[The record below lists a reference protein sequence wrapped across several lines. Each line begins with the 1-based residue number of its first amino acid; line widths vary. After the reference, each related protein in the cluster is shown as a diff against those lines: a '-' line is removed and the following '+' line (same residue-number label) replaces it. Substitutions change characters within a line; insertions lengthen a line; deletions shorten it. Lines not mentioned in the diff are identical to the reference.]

1 MVFGQCS
8 GGSCRI
14 VPYSPA
20 PIEPAPIDPF
30 TPEAGGRWVASQGG
44 GEWGYWAGR
53 RCLYRC
59 YQDGRIYAADAHGF
73 ATGGTIELPTG
84 LALPAGVQSPAARPQ
99 GDDVPTG
106 VVPERISEAPGYSL
120 TGRPCTREEAHRAIG
135 AGVLSDDSDRWHLT
149 AVGGPTLF
157 TKVRAEVANL
167 PEAVRAKLLVQC
179 YGEADWPVAQFKLPA
194 GVSLR
199 RPSPGRESP
208 EVGVIPAADFAA
220 GTKTLAD
227 LLSLP
232 DGPTPRPAPPP
243 KPPEP
248 KQPDRPGPGP
258 NTPPAPSRTPFPI
271 PDSPPWWAGAI
282 GLLLYL
288 TRR

>member
-1 MVFGQCS
+1 M
-8 GGSCRI
+8 
-14 VPYSPA
+14 
-20 PIEPAPIDPF
+20 
-30 TPEAGGRWVASQGG
+30 
-44 GEWGYWAGR
+44 
-53 RCLYRC
+53 
-59 YQDGRIYAADAHGF
+59 
-73 ATGGTIELPTG
+73 
-84 LALPAGVQSPAARPQ
+84 
-99 GDDVPTG
+99 
-106 VVPERISEAPGYSL
+106 
-120 TGRPCTREEAHRAIG
+120 
-135 AGVLSDDSDRWHLT
+135 
-149 AVGGPTLF
+149 
-157 TKVRAEVANL
+157 
-167 PEAVRAKLLVQC
+167 
-179 YGEADWPVAQFKLPA
+179 
-194 GVSLR
+194 
-199 RPSPGRESP
+199 
-208 EVGVIPAADFAA
+208 GVIPAADFAA